1 MMRHR
6 SLALPAFLC
15 VAQMA
20 LVTTRA
26 QGPPQASLDR
36 FGGLNPIPK
45 ALKLNVVR
53 AMLDAGADPNM
64 RDPNSGATLLHYATL
79 YDKPQLVVLLLAHK
93 ANVNARIDA
102 RGPETGATPLLYAV
116 VQNELPL
123 TKLLIA
129 RGADVRLTYRS
140 GRTPLHIA
148 AKGGMTDVARFLLQ
162 NGADANARDS
172 AGSSPLDEAVWGGFP
187 DVTCLLLESGARIND
202 VQLRTGATPLN
213 EAACKGQN
221 AVVELLLAHNA
232 DVAIEDKAGLSPIEN
247 AIRFHHTDAARLILR
262 DIKGGLPK
270 NSLAKFLGEAVVKG
284 QEDTVEMLLSDVD
297 VNAYLP
303 SGSTALDLA
312 ALKGQDAIVRLLLAN
327 GADVN
332 SRNRD
337 GTMPLYDAALSGH
350 LTTVA
355 ILLTQGAEINAQETR
370 SGTTALYAAASF
382 GREDAAALLLERG
395 ADPNIRNKVG
405 ESPLHVALE
414 NGNVGVANRI
424 RQHGGKDL
432 GKPL

>member
-1 MMRHR
+1 
-6 SLALPAFLC
+6 
-15 VAQMA
+15 
-20 LVTTRA
+20 
-26 QGPPQASLDR
+26 
-36 FGGLNPIPK
+36 
-45 ALKLNVVR
+45 
-53 AMLDAGADPNM
+53 
-64 RDPNSGATLLHYATL
+64 
-79 YDKPQLVVLLLAHK
+79 
-93 ANVNARIDA
+93 
-102 RGPETGATPLLYAV
+102 
-116 VQNELPL
+116 
-123 TKLLIA
+123 
-129 RGADVRLTYRS
+129 
-140 GRTPLHIA
+140 
-148 AKGGMTDVARFLLQ
+148 
-162 NGADANARDS
+162 
-172 AGSSPLDEAVWGGFP
+172 VWSGFP
-187 DVTCLLLESGARIND
+187 DVASLLLESGARIND

-232 DVAIEDKAGLSPIEN
+232 DVAIEDKAGFSPIEN
-247 AIRFHHTDAARLILR
+247 AIRFHHTDTARILLR
-262 DIKGGLPK
+262 DIKAELPK

-284 QEDTVEMLLSDVD
+284 QEDTVEMLLSNDVD

-312 ALKGQDAIVRLLLAN
+312 ALKGQDAIVRVLLAN

-355 ILLTQGAEINAQETR
+355 ILLAQGAEINAQEPR

-382 GREDAAALLLERG
+382 GREDVTALLLEKG
-395 ADPNIRNKVG
+395 ADPNICNKVG

-424 RQHGGKDL
+424 RQHGGQDP